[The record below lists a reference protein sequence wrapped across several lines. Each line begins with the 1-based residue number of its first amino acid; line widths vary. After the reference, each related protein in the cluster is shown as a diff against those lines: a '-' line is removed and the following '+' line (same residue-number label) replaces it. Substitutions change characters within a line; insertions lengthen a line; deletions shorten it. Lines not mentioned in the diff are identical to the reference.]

1 MNAENR
7 PASYPLRLEPE
18 ARAKLEALAKA
29 NGWSLNA
36 QIVMMLDGLLQ
47 AEEST
52 DNELE
57 RTIRRIVQ
65 EELDKRRP

>member
-1 MNAENR
+1 MSKQN
-7 PASYPLRLEPE
+7 PPFPLRLEPE

-29 NGWSLNA
+29 NGRSLNA

-47 AEEST
+47 TDEST

-65 EELDKRRP
+65 EELAKAGK

>member
-1 MNAENR
+1 MQKIA
-7 PASYPLRLEPE
+7 PRLTRCALKPE

-29 NGWSLNA
+29 NGRSLNT